1 LAHVNFTQP
10 DEMAL
15 LPESIDTLT
24 VFRGA
29 PSLRTTQ
36 KLSSF
41 RRFLSESSIR
51 SPAF

>member
-1 LAHVNFTQP
+1 V
-10 DEMAL
+10 L
-15 LPESIDTLT
+15 LPESIESLT

-36 KLSSF
+36 KLSNF

-51 SPAF
+51 TTAF